1 MKTLKDYIDK
11 FKRLKVYRPRKG
23 ERGRQEA
30 PNKPCMLLAAI
41 DLAERGSLI
50 KNRIRYED
58 TWEAYGAYA
67 AIEPDYALNSYDPFY
82 YLGKEGFW
90 HLSPKDEFK
99 PSANKL
105 LDRGMTASLD
115 PELNELL
122 CGSPEARAVLRE
134 TLVERWFHD
143 IADRVEEVVR
153 ERAIQH
159 SLERRLTLERTRR
172 EIRDADIPPENVRD
186 PVFRRLVLEA
196 YGYRCAASG
205 WRILLPEVPPLVEAA
220 HLIPFSESHNC
231 NPSNGM
237 ALTPTYHRALDRH
250 LVAPGPDM
258 RWHVSNLLDKRIPDH
273 QKLLELDGQSVIFHG
288 KRHHPARESLE
299 WRLDRLLKAGH

>member
-1 MKTLKDYIDK
+1 MNTLKDYIDK
-11 FKRLKVYRPRKG
+11 FNRLKVYRPRTG
-23 ERGRQEA
+23 ERGRPEA

-41 DLAERGSLI
+41 DLAERGRLI
-50 KNRIRYED
+50 ENRIRFED

-67 AIEPDYALNSYDPFY
+67 AAIEPAYTLNSYDPFY
-82 YLGKEGFW
+82 YLGNEGFW

-115 PELNELL
+115 PELYELL
-122 CGSPEARAVLRE
+122 CGDPEARAALRE
-134 TLVERWFHD
+134 VLVERWFHD
-143 IADRVEEVVR
+143 IADRVEEIVR
-153 ERAIQH
+153 ERGIQH
-159 SLERRLTLERTRR
+159 SLERRLTLERTQR
-172 EIRDADIPPENVRD
+172 EIHDADISPEAVRD

-196 YGYRCAASG
+196 YDYRCAASG
-205 WRILLPEVPPLVEAA
+205 WRILLPEVPPLVDAA

-231 NPSNGM
+231 SPNNGM
-237 ALTPTYHRALDRH
+237 ALTPTYHRALDQR

-273 QKLLELDGQSVIFHG
+273 QKLLELDGQRVIFSG

-299 WRLDRLLKAGH
+299 WRLDRLLKA

>member
-1 MKTLKDYIDK
+1 MNTLKDYIDK
-11 FKRLKVYRPRKG
+11 FTRLKVYRPRKG
-23 ERGRQEA
+23 ERGRPKA
-30 PNKPCMLLAAI
+30 PNKPCMLLATI
-41 DLAERGSLI
+41 DLAERGRLI
-50 KNRIRYED
+50 ENRIRYED

-67 AIEPDYALNSYDPFY
+67 AAIEPAYTLNSYDPFY
-82 YLGKEGFW
+82 YLGNEGFW

-115 PELNELL
+115 PELYELL
-122 CGSPEARAVLRE
+122 CGDPEARAALRE
-134 TLVERWFHD
+134 VLVERWFHD
-143 IADRVEEVVR
+143 IADRVEEIVR
-153 ERAIQH
+153 ERGIQH
-159 SLERRLTLERTRR
+159 SLERRLTLERTQR
-172 EIRDADIPPENVRD
+172 EIHDADISPEAVRD

-196 YGYRCAASG
+196 YDYRCAASG
-205 WRILLPEVPPLVEAA
+205 WRILLPEVPPLVDAA

-231 NPSNGM
+231 SPNNGM
-237 ALTPTYHRALDRH
+237 ALTPTYHRALDRR

-273 QKLLELDGQSVIFHG
+273 QKLLELDGQRVIFSG

-299 WRLDRLLKAGH
+299 WRLDRLLTA

>member
-11 FKRLKVYRPRKG
+11 FKHLKVYRPRMG
-23 ERGRQEA
+23 ERGRPEA
-30 PNKPCMLLAAI
+30 PHKPCMLLTVI
-41 DLAERGSLI
+41 DLAERGRLI
-50 KNRIRYED
+50 ENRIRYED

-67 AIEPDYALNSYDPFY
+67 AVIEPAYTLNSYDPFY
-82 YLGKEGFW
+82 YLSKEGFW
-90 HLSPKDEFK
+90 HLSPKGEFK

-105 LDRGMTASLD
+105 LDRGITASLD
-115 PELNELL
+115 PELYELL
-122 CGSPEARAVLRE
+122 CGNAEARAVLRE
-134 TLVERWFHD
+134 ALVWRWFHD
-143 IADRVEEVVR
+143 IAYRVEEITR

-159 SLERRLTLERTRR
+159 SLERRLTLEKTRR
-172 EIRDADIPPENVRD
+172 EIRDADIPPENIRD

-196 YGYRCAASG
+196 YDYRCAASG
-205 WRILLPEVPPLVEAA
+205 WRILLPEVPPLVDAA

-231 NPSNGM
+231 SPNNGM

-258 RWHVSNLLDKRIPDH
+258 KWHVSTLLDKRIPDH
-273 QKLLELDGQSVIFHG
+273 QKLLELDGQRIIFYG

-299 WRLDRLLKAGH
+299 WRLDRLLKA

>member
-1 MKTLKDYIDK
+1 MNTLKDYIDK
-11 FKRLKVYRPRKG
+11 FKRLKVYRPRTG
-23 ERGRQEA
+23 ERGRPEA

-41 DLAERGSLI
+41 DLAERGRLI
-50 KNRIRYED
+50 ENRIRFED

-67 AIEPDYALNSYDPFY
+67 AAIESAYTLNSYDPFY

-90 HLSPKDEFK
+90 HLSPKEEFK

-115 PELNELL
+115 PELFELL
-122 CGSPEARAVLRE
+122 CSDPEARAALRE
-134 TLVERWFHD
+134 VLVERWFHD
-143 IADRVEEVVR
+143 IADRVEEIVR
-153 ERAIQH
+153 ERGIQH
-159 SLERRLTLERTRR
+159 SLERRLTLERTQR
-172 EIRDADIPPENVRD
+172 EIRDADIPPETVRD

-196 YGYRCAASG
+196 YDYRCAASG
-205 WRILLPEVPPLVEAA
+205 WRILLPEVPPLVDAA

-231 NPSNGM
+231 SPNNGM
-237 ALTPTYHRALDRH
+237 ALTPTYHRALDRR

-273 QKLLELDGQSVIFHG
+273 QKLLELDGQRVIFSG

-299 WRLDRLLKAGH
+299 WRLDRLLKA